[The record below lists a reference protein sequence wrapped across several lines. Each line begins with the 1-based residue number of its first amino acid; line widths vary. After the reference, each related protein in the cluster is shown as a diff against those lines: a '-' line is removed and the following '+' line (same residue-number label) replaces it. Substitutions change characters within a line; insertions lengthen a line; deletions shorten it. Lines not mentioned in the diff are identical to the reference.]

1 MNPDA
6 VLSAVDRIVLDVRRM
21 GFRSGA
27 EVSRGLMREALE
39 YPPGSPIQ
47 QELRARAGR
56 FLRSHER
63 KEAAKKASAA

>member
-1 MNPDA
+1 MNPSA
-6 VLSAVDRIVLDVRRM
+6 ILAAVDRIVLEVRRM

-27 EVSRGLMREALE
+27 EVSRGLMREAQD

-56 FLRSHER
+56 FLRAHER
-63 KEAAKKASAA
+63 KEARKEKAA